1 MTELT
6 IRQPGMSPVKADLP
20 NGAYLIG
27 AGRNCHIR
35 LEHPDISG
43 RHAQLVVSDNEINIM
58 DLGSSNGTFI
68 GGSDDPLFSNRM
80 VRVSP
85 GTVIRLGRQVELL
98 ISQDVK
104 PAVSASAAE
113 TSGAERLRSSG

>member
-85 GTVIRLGRQVELL
+85 KKSETLYCGILHLLKQHWTIRSIFLWMVLQ
-98 ISQDVK
+98 IH
-104 PAVSASAAE
+104 
-113 TSGAERLRSSG
+113 